1 MFFNRIRTKWKVL
14 SAAPPA
20 VDVDDNEILVV
31 ASPSSFFL
39 SMAGRAPLREGYWVS
54 TEFFVVVVVVVVVV
68 ACAVF
73 ICSLRGLLSTPVL
86 CSNNEAINF
95 FVSSFIV
102 VFYLVLLNFTGFLLG
117 FTGFYWVLLGFT
129 GFYWVSMG
137 FT

>member
-1 MFFNRIRTKWKVL
+1 
-14 SAAPPA
+14 
-20 VDVDDNEILVV
+20 
-31 ASPSSFFL
+31 
-39 SMAGRAPLREGYWVS
+39 MAGRAPLREGYWVS
-54 TEFFVVVVVVVVVV
+54 TEFFVVVVVVVVVVV

-117 FTGFYWVLLGFT
+117 FYWVLLGFT
-129 GFYWVSMG
+129 GFYWVLLG
-137 FT
+137 FHGFYLILLGFY

>member
-1 MFFNRIRTKWKVL
+1 
-14 SAAPPA
+14 
-20 VDVDDNEILVV
+20 
-31 ASPSSFFL
+31 
-39 SMAGRAPLREGYWVS
+39 MAGRAPLREGYWVS
-54 TEFFVVVVVVVVVV
+54 TEFFVVVVVVVVVVV

-129 GFYWVSMG
+129 GFPWVLLDITGVLLG
-137 FT
+137 FTGFPWFFS